1 MAESKNREEIMA
13 EEETRAEVAEVQET
27 APEIELTDD
36 VVAEAEE
43 QNLAKS
49 GAKESTPDANEDH
62 VSESD
67 APTDAASGTDAK
79 GEEPKVAKAGK
90 RSAKAIREAEAE
102 EARQEAKE
110 HRAEQEAE
118 EAAAPPKPKRQ
129 MPNPLHQ
136 HGKKYRQAA
145 EQIEK
150 GKAYSLDEALDLAQ
164 KTATTKFDSTVE
176 LHVNL
181 GVDPR
186 QADQMVRSS
195 VVLPHGT
202 GKTVRVAVFADGK
215 PADDAKAAGADLV
228 GTDQLLADIEKG
240 KLEFDMLVATPDK
253 MATLGRVAKVL
264 GPRGLMPNP
273 KSGTV
278 TPDVAKA
285 VKEAKAGKVEFR
297 IDKSAIVHQAVGKV
311 SFKPE
316 DLRENA
322 SAFLSAVLKAKP
334 AAAKGT
340 YVKALSATTSMGPGI
355 KVDAAATI
363 QAISTGKK

>member
-1 MAESKNREEIMA
+1 MAEAKNREEIMA
-13 EEETRAEVAEVQET
+13 AEETHDEIAEIQET
-27 APEIELTDD
+27 APEVELTDD
-36 VVAEAEE
+36 VVAEAED
-43 QNLAKS
+43 QNLEKS
-49 GAKESTPDANEDH
+49 GAKESEPEDEH
-62 VSESD
+62 L
-67 APTDAASGTDAK
+67 
-79 GEEPKVAKAGK
+79 AKAGK
-90 RSAKAIREAEAE
+90 RSAKAVREAEAE

-110 HRAEQEAE
+110 HRAEQDAAE
-118 EAAAPPKPKRQ
+118 DAAPPKPKRQ

-136 HGKKYRQAA
+136 HGKKYRQAS
-145 EQIEK
+145 EQIEN
-150 GKAYSLDEALDLAQ
+150 GKAYTLDEALDLAQ

-176 LHVNL
+176 LHINL

-202 GKTVRVAVFADGK
+202 GKTIRVAVFADGK
-215 PADDAKAAGADLV
+215 AAEDAKTAGADLV
-228 GTDQLLADIEKG
+228 GTDKLLADIEKG

-285 VKEAKAGKVEFR
+285 VREAKAGKVEFR

-334 AAAKGT
+334 AATKGT
-340 YVKALSATTSMGPGI
+340 YVKALSATTSMGPAV

-363 QAISTGKK
+363 QAISTGRK